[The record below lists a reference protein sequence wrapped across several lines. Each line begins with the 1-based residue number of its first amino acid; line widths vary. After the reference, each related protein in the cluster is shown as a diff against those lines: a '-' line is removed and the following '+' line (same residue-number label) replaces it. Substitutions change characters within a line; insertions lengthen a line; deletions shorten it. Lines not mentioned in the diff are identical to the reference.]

1 MKIQSTR
8 LLAKIVIAFVGLI
21 LLLTSIGELFSLTIY
36 FPSSV
41 SAMRQLNPSNGMA
54 IPYNRLQSLRIT
66 ILLTFSYFS
75 FRYLIYESVRMY
87 PIQFLDIMLKIYVL
101 ISLIIFV
108 TNDAEMFEYSVI
120 VFYFLV
126 ALIVHFASRPKLRRY
141 YYSKFTNTKN

>member
-21 LLLTSIGELFSLTIY
+21 CLLTSIGELFNLTIY

-41 SAMRQLNPSNGMA
+41 IAMHQLNPSNGMA
-54 IPYNRLQSLRIT
+54 IPYNRLESLRIT
-66 ILLTFSYFS
+66 ILLIFSYFS

-87 PIQFLDIMLKIYVL
+87 PIQFLDIMLKIYIL

-141 YYSKFTNTKN
+141 YYSKFTDTKN

>member
-1 MKIQSTR
+1 MKTKSIK
-8 LLAKIVIAFVGLI
+8 LLAKIVIAFIGLLF
-21 LLLTSIGELFSLTIY
+21 LLGSFSEIIGITYY
-36 FPSSV
+36 FPFNV
-41 SAMRQLNPSNGMA
+41 SYEKE
-54 IPYNRLQSLRIT
+54 IPYHRLQSLRIT

-75 FRYLIYESVRMY
+75 FRYLIYESVKMY

-108 TNDAEMFEYSVI
+108 TNDVELSEYSVI

-141 YYSKFTNTKN
+141 YYSKFTDTKN

>member
-1 MKIQSTR
+1 MKIQSIR

-21 LLLTSIGELFSLTIY
+21 FLLTSIGELFSLTIY

-41 SAMRQLNPSNGMA
+41 SAMRQLNPLNDMA

-66 ILLTFSYFS
+66 ILLIFSYFS

-87 PIQFLDIMLKIYVL
+87 PIQFLDIMLKIYIL

-126 ALIVHFASRPKLRRY
+126 ALIVHFASRPKLRRL

>member
-21 LLLTSIGELFSLTIY
+21 LLLTAIGELFSLTIY

-41 SAMRQLNPSNGMA
+41 SAMRQLNPSNGTA
-54 IPYNRLQSLRIT
+54 IPYNRFEALRIT
-66 ILLTFSYFS
+66 ILLIFSYFS
-75 FRYLIYESVRMY
+75 FRYLIYESVKMY
-87 PIQFLDIMLKIYVL
+87 PIQFLDIMLKIYIL

>member
-21 LLLTSIGELFSLTIY
+21 FLLTSIGELFSLTVY

-66 ILLTFSYFS
+66 ILLIFSYFS

-87 PIQFLDIMLKIYVL
+87 PIQFLDIMLKIYIL

-126 ALIVHFASRPKLRRY
+126 ALIVHFASRPKLRRF